1 MARELTRAIRKR
13 TGYADGPALKTL
25 RRLLFWTL
33 LLGGFVLGAVLLTRE
48 QPPTVTVHK
57 VARGVVEATVAN
69 TRAGTVQANR
79 RAKLAPSTGGQVQR
93 LLVKEGDRVVAGQV
107 LLELW
112 REDLDAQL
120 ALARSEVERA
130 TALAEQAR
138 LQAELAERE
147 AKRAE
152 DLQQQEIGAGDVVDR
167 AVSEAK
173 AARAKERAAVAEA
186 LTRQKQVQAIEAQ
199 ISRMTLRAPFQG
211 IVAEVNGEVGEF
223 VTPSPVGIP
232 TPPAIDLIDEQAPYV
247 SAPIDEVDAA
257 RVQVGMTAR
266 VTLDAFGKR
275 QFAGRVRRIA
285 PYVLDREKQARTVD
299 VEVEFVEP
307 PGDTKLLPGYSAD
320 VEILIETHS
329 DVLRVPTES
338 LRDGSVVFVV
348 QHDGTLATRTIEV
361 GLANWRFTEVTSG
374 LAAGEHIV
382 TAHAGLAN
390 GIKVHLEGGAQHP

>member
-1 MARELTRAIRKR
+1 M
-13 TGYADGPALKTL
+13 KTL
-25 RRLLFWTL
+25 RRLLFWSL
-33 LLGGFVLGAVLLTRE
+33 LLGGLVLGGVLLTRE

-79 RAKLAPSTGGQVQR
+79 RAKLAPSTGGQVER
-93 LLVKEGDRVVAGQV
+93 LLVKEGDRVVEGQV

-112 REDLDAQL
+112 REDLEAQL

-152 DLQQQEIGAGDVVDR
+152 ELQQQEIGAGDVVDR
-167 AVSEAK
+167 AVSQ
-173 AARAKERAAVAEA
+173 ARAERARERGAVAEA
-186 LTRQKQVQAIEAQ
+186 LTRQKQVQSIEAQ
-199 ISRMTLRAPFQG
+199 ISRMTLRAPFAG

-232 TPPAIDLIDEQAPYV
+232 TPPAIDLIDEAAPYV

-299 VEVEFVEP
+299 VEIEFVDP
-307 PGDTKLLPGYSAD
+307 PGDSKLLPGYSAD
-320 VEILIETHS
+320 VEILIDTHT
-329 DVLRVPTES
+329 DVVRVPTES

-348 QHDGTLATRTIEV
+348 QDDGTLATRTIEV

-374 LAAGEHIV
+374 LAAGQRIV
-382 TAHAGLAN
+382 GAHAGLAD
-390 GIKVHLEGGAQHP
+390 GIKVHLEGGGGRP